1 MELTSQQRDTLMK
14 EVAQEAGWAKI
25 ELPDMVANK
34 PEAVNAYHEALK
46 EASVGDKFPDWS
58 KAMQLKSYDS
68 NRHDADLEKARTLQ
82 TQGAYLAEHSN
93 SNEDRYHLTID
104 HARYGAELPKFAA
117 EHTDRSL
124 VSIYREEIKSLLHDN
139 LERYERWDD
148 RFREVNHQ
156 GPGFTQI
163 NLAYELQDKLYT
175 MNRSAAVDLYDRAH
189 GLDKAK
195 AADQHSWDASMKS
208 LNDLTREPGDNRR
221 FLEERAGLLPQER
234 GGFHRFSGVEID
246 AMKLAAVTQLE
257 KSTGIKLDE
266 KNVEMAQP
274 GKSYS
279 GEVVMS
285 RSDMVAQYNDSQQ
298 KMIIHN
304 GWTMDGAEK
313 GKLEVGKAADINYSP
328 GGNAVVHAREQEM
341 QHQGR
346 EAARNMESSRDLE
359 RGR

>member
-25 ELPDMVANK
+25 ELPEMVANK
-34 PEAVNAYHEALK
+34 PEAVNTYHEALK
-46 EASVGDKFPDWS
+46 EASLGDKYPDWS
-58 KAMQLKSYDS
+58 KAMQLEAYDS
-68 NRHDADLEKARTLQ
+68 NRHAADLEKARTLQ
-82 TQGAYLAEHSN
+82 TQGAYLRSHDP
-93 SNEDRYHLTID
+93 EDNYHLVIN
-104 HARYGAELPKFAA
+104 HARYGEELPKIAA
-117 EHTDRSL
+117 EHSDRSGMKL
-124 VSIYREEIKSLLHDN
+124 YRDEINSLLHDN
-139 LERYERWDD
+139 RERYERWED

-195 AADQHSWDASMKS
+195 ATDQHSWDASMKS
-208 LNDLTREPGDNRR
+208 LTDLTRQPGDNRR

-234 GGFHRFSGVEID
+234 GGFHRFSGFEID
-246 AMKLAAVTQLE
+246 VMKLAAVTQLE

-279 GEVVMS
+279 GDVVIS